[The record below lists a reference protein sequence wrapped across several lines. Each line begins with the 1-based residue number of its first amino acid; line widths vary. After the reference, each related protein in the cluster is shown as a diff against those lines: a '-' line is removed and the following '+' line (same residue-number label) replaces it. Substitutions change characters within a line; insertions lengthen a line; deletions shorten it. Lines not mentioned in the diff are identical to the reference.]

1 MSDFGIFFTTGIEH
15 ITDLNGIDHIL
26 FVTALCLRYLWTDW
40 KQLLVLI
47 TAFTIGHSITLALST
62 LDVVHFSRT
71 WTEFLIAVTI
81 LITAFSN
88 LTVKDFRFTAK
99 LPFIYFFAL
108 IFGLIHGLG
117 FSTLLKSMLG
127 KDQTIVLQ
135 LLAFNLGLEV
145 GQLIIVAIVLLFS
158 WILIKQ
164 LRFNRREFLVFVSGG
179 IAAMAFQMIVERF
192 PIQKTRN
199 ETARAVTVIQQQPV
213 QNRFGT
219 IKTTQI
225 FTDEKIA
232 DLYRCNGIL
241 PFSRCAEHSEQPRL

>member
-1 MSDFGIFFTTGIEH
+1 MSDFGIFFPTGIEH

-40 KQLLVLI
+40 KKLLVLI

-62 LDVVHFSRT
+62 LDIIHFSRD

-81 LITAFSN
+81 LLTALNN

-99 LPFIYFFAL
+99 LPLIYFFAL

-135 LLAFNLGLEV
+135 LLAFNLGLEA
-145 GQLIIVAIVLLFS
+145 GQLIIVAIVLLVS
-158 WILIKQ
+158 YITVQ
-164 LRFNRREFLVFVSGG
+164 LLRMNRREFLVFVSGG
-179 IAAMAFQMIVERF
+179 IAAMALQMAIERF
-192 PIQKTRN
+192 PIHKTN
-199 ETARAVTVIQQQPV
+199 SSITTARVIHCNDPQAGQV
-213 QNRFGT
+213 
-219 IKTTQI
+219 
-225 FTDEKIA
+225 
-232 DLYRCNGIL
+232 LYDKRQL
-241 PFSRCAEHSEQPRL
+241 PP